1 MSKTA
6 ASAEQHADAEND
18 AANAKGETVTLKA
31 GDLLNENEVAEILK
45 TAVRTLRNWRGLGKG
60 PPYVKIGERIVR
72 YPRRGV
78 AKFAGLG

>member
-6 ASAEQHADAEND
+6 APVEQQADGENG
-18 AANAKGETVTLKA
+18 AANATDEPVTLKA
-31 GDLLNENEVAEILK
+31 GDLLDENEVAEILK

-72 YPRRGV
+72 YPRCGV

>member
-6 ASAEQHADAEND
+6 ASAEQHADVENG
-18 AANAKGETVTLKA
+18 AANATDETVALKA
-31 GDLLNENEVAEILK
+31 GDLLDENEVAKILK

-60 PPYVKIGERIVR
+60 PPYVKIGQRIVR

>member
-6 ASAEQHADAEND
+6 ALAEQRADG
-18 AANAKGETVTLKA
+18 ANATDEAVTLKA
-31 GDLLNENEVAEILK
+31 GDLLDENEVAEILK